1 MSAQTPRQHRVLADY
16 TRIQHDLECDT
27 LAPIVAANDD
37 HPVPVNWHAIV
48 LAILFSLFYGF
59 GLVLGAALVLS
70 YWGVDSWPVR
80 LVRAAFAAAGRLP

>member
-1 MSAQTPRQHRVLADY
+1 MNAYFRHELERAE
-16 TRIQHDLECDT
+16 RIAGELERDT
-27 LAPIVAANDD
+27 LVPIVAANDE
-37 HPVPVNWHAIV
+37 PSVPVNWHAIV

-80 LVRAAFAAAGRLP
+80 LVRAAFAAAGRL